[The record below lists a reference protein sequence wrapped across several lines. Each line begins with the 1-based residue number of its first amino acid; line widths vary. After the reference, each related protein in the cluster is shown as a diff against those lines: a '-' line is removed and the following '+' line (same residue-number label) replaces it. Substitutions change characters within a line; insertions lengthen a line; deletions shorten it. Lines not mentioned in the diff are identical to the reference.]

1 MRPKLLSTASTRVI
15 CSLRSGHARSQLI
28 NVMVSGKRFLPPS
41 VESIDG
47 KVVGNP
53 VSESIVVGVVSL
65 GLVPAMRGIKAANTM
80 TNIHERRPHQLASGV
95 RAWLWGQE
103 MVENFNL
110 AIHCCFSP

>member
-1 MRPKLLSTASTRVI
+1 MRPRLLSTASTRVI
-15 CSLRSGHARSQLI
+15 CSLRSGQARSQLI

-41 VESIDG
+41 VECIDG

-65 GLVPAMRGIKAANTM
+65 GLVPTVVGIETANAM
-80 TNIHERRPHQLASGV
+80 TNIHERRPDQFACGI

-103 MVENFNL
+103 GKL
-110 AIHCCFSP
+110 

>member
-1 MRPKLLSTASTRVI
+1 MDGNLKDHSLS
-15 CSLRSGHARSQLI
+15 
-28 NVMVSGKRFLPPS
+28 PS
-41 VESIDG
+41 VNSING
-47 KVVGNP
+47 KVIGNP
-53 VSESIVVGVVSL
+53 VCQSIVVGVVSL
-65 GLVPAMRGIKAANTM
+65 GLVPAVRGIKAANTM